1 VGERFSVEGVDAG
14 TPLVV
19 AAPAMLV
26 AKAEPLFRLE
36 GAARSGADVDAVHDM
51 RVASRRLREAMRL
64 FAPLYP
70 RQSFARWSGRIR
82 RVTRALGP
90 VRDAD
95 VFIETFGRMAA
106 DLDEGGRRAVAFLV
120 GRRLGQRE
128 RQLERLDR
136 ELAGLDLRLA
146 GKEFAR
152 LVVSVGE
159 DSQSRGS
166 LAEFAYAAVAERAA
180 VVLRLQPDALD
191 ETRVANQHALRI
203 LYKRL
208 RYAVEVFATCYGDA
222 FDGIHDVLTAIQD
235 ALGDLHDHRLFLD
248 LLADPAVVVAAA
260 RGGVTEADLAEIGVV
275 LNARARDA
283 YGRFIVLATA
293 HPAEAMLPELL
304 VPLTRRPEKPAV
316 EPSSSRALAT
326 EALAT
331 RDASVQVTPEDAA
344 DPLLDV
350 RVVEERDDSLPYLTD
365 TGELVIPHDD
375 LEVEAWGAVAADR
388 AADAGTGR

>member
-1 VGERFSVEGVDAG
+1 VGERFSVSGVDA
-14 TPLVV
+14 TTALLT

-26 AKAEPLFRLE
+26 AKAEPFFRLE

-70 RQSFARWSGRIR
+70 RQSFARWSGRVR

-95 VFIETFGRMAA
+95 VFIQTFGRMAA
-106 DLDEGGRRAVAFLV
+106 ELDEGGRRAVAFLV
-120 GRRLGQRE
+120 GQRLGQRE

-136 ELAGLDLRLA
+136 ELASLDLRLA

-152 LVVSVGE
+152 LAASVEE
-159 DSQSRGS
+159 DAQSRRT

-191 ETRVANQHALRI
+191 ETQVANQHALRI

-208 RYAVEVFATCYGDA
+208 RYAVEVFATCYGAA
-222 FDGIHDVLTAIQD
+222 FDGIHDMLTAIQD

-248 LLADPAVVVAAA
+248 LLADPAVVAAAA

-275 LNARARDA
+275 LQARAREA
-283 YGRFIVLATA
+283 YERFIALATE
-293 HPAEAMLPELL
+293 HPAEALLPELL
-304 VPLTRRPEKPAV
+304 VPLTRRFEAPLPEAPPAG
-316 EPSSSRALAT
+316 ALAVQGASP
-326 EALAT
+326 EAAP
-331 RDASVQVTPEDAA
+331 VENAA
-344 DPLLDV
+344 DTPLDA
-350 RVVEERDDSLPYLTD
+350 RVVEEHDDSLPYLTD
-365 TGELVIPHDD
+365 TGELVIPRDD
-375 LEVEAWGAVAADR
+375 IEIEAWGGSAPDR
-388 AADAGTGR
+388 AGDRGGGL